1 MAEIWG
7 AAIAAGISVAGTAY
21 AANQQKN
28 SAEQANAA
36 MGNAQQVQYKNVPF
50 PQLVDYKGAQRD
62 AITQNVSA
70 LPNIFN
76 FANQVNRFN
85 VGQAKRGY
93 TQMQPWFERLQQQ
106 IGQNAMSFAKGEL
119 PADVV
124 ASIGRA
130 AASRGLASGF
140 GQGAGGGGV
149 GTALGQLNLRT
160 LGLTSLDLA
169 QKGTQLG
176 MQVNQQAAALT
187 PGLYDISQMFATPS
201 MALAAMGTNA
211 AAINRRNEL
220 NAGYQ
225 NQGIQENTS
234 LMNAV
239 MQQQAQNSLASGVSQ
254 SNQYA
259 SGASALGSVLGQAL
273 QNYNNQNNSGFYSS
287 SAAAQS
293 ALGTNPYG
301 ASVTNSPYGYGIRPK
316 MV

>member
-21 AANQQKN
+21 AANQQKK
-28 SAEQANAA
+28 SAEQANASL
-36 MGNAQQVQYKNVPF
+36 GNAQQVQYKDVPF
-50 PQLVDYKGAQRD
+50 PQLVDYKGAQMD
-62 AITQNVSA
+62 AIGQNA
-70 LPNIFN
+70 KMLPNIFN

-85 VGQAKRGY
+85 VNQAKRGY
-93 TQMQPWFERLQQQ
+93 TVMQPWFERLQQQ

-140 GQGAGGGGV
+140 GQGAGGN
-149 GTALGQLNLRT
+149 ALGQLNLRT

-187 PGLYDISQMFATPS
+187 PGLYDISQMFTSPT

-234 LMNAV
+234 LLNAIA
-239 MQQQAQNSLASGVSQ
+239 QQQAQNSLAAGVSQ

-287 SAAAQS
+287 TAAAQS

-301 ASVTNSPYGYGIRPK
+301 ASVTNSPYGYAIRPA